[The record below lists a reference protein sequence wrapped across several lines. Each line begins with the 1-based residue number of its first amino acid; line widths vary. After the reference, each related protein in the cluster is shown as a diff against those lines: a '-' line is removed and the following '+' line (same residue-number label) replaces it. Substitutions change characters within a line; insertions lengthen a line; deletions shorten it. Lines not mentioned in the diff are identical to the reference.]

1 MRRIEAVTGAAA
13 DRLARE
19 RSEALER
26 VAAAVGAQTLDAVE
40 DRIVAL
46 QEELRETKRRL
57 KAGAGVALPKPS
69 ELLAAADEPTPGLK
83 VVVHAAPFEST
94 EQMTVLAKQL
104 VAAGAGYVAL
114 FSTGDAPALV
124 AIADDAAQQRGISAG
139 GTVTVAA
146 PLIGGRG
153 GGRPGMGQ
161 ARGDRVEGVDAAIA
175 AVRQELQRMLSQG

>member
-1 MRRIEAVTGAAA
+1 
-13 DRLARE
+13 
-19 RSEALER
+19 
-26 VAAAVGAQTLDAVE
+26 
-40 DRIVAL
+40 
-46 QEELRETKRRL
+46 
-57 KAGAGVALPKPS
+57 VALPKPS

-114 FSTGDAPALV
+114 FSTGHAPSLV

-161 ARGDRVEGVDAAIA
+161 ARGDRAEGVDEAVA